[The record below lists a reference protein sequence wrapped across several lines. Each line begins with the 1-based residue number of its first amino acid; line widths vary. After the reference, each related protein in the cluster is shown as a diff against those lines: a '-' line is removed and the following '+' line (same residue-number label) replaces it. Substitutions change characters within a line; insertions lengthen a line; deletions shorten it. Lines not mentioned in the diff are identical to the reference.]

1 MKNNYQ
7 KYKKFIQLLS
17 EYRMNQNGETK
28 LKVYNESYRLLKLG
42 FCGHLGIN

>member
-1 MKNNYQ
+1 MK

-17 EYRMNQNGETK
+17 EYRMNQDGETK
-28 LKVYNESYRLLKLG
+28 LKLYLESYRLLELG